1 MRRVCFRSI
10 ILLALLMHP
19 AAVVAQVSRG
29 PAPADAQAGIAAGA
43 LPVAGTLMRPRRENP
58 VVSIQEFVR
67 LQGQM
72 PNTLRGIGIVTG
84 LRGTG
89 DDGKE
94 LVLARP
100 LAEVYKNNGNEIRDL
115 AELGK
120 SKSAAIVTLSVTIP
134 EGGGREGD
142 QFDVFV
148 QVSHS
153 ATSLVGGTL
162 IISPLMG
169 PTPGAPVLAMAA
181 GPLVLEAT
189 DVPTTARIRGG
200 ATLIRDIRPPR
211 VGSTFD
217 LILRPHFRSYQM
229 ARTLAAEVN
238 DLVANIDL
246 DSTAPMQ
253 IATAIDEST
262 VRVVVPEAERGNMS
276 GFLASVMGKRF
287 SPSLVD
293 LPAMVVV
300 NERTG
305 SIVVTGDV
313 EIASVTV
320 GSDALVITTTTPPP
334 IPTPGDPLVSR
345 QNWAEFGTT
354 GTSGD
359 RARIQDLLEAFK
371 QLNVPARQQIQVLAQ
386 IHQAGR
392 LYARF
397 VRE

>member
-1 MRRVCFRSI
+1 M
-10 ILLALLMHP
+10 
-19 AAVVAQVSRG
+19 
-29 PAPADAQAGIAAGA
+29 
-43 LPVAGTLMRPRRENP
+43 
-58 VVSIQEFVR
+58 
-67 LQGQM
+67 QGHM

-100 LAEVYKNNGNEIRDL
+100 LAEVYKHNGNELRDL

-120 SKSAAIVTLSVTIP
+120 AKAAAIVTLSVTLP

-153 ATSLVGGTL
+153 ASSLVGGTL

-181 GPLVLEAT
+181 GPLTLEAT

-200 ATLIRDIRPPR
+200 ATLIRDVRPPK
-211 VGSTFD
+211 VGSSFD
-217 LILRPHFRSYQM
+217 LILRPHFRSYQV
-229 ARTLAAEVN
+229 ARTLAAEIN
-238 DLVANIDL
+238 DLGASIDVDEVA
-246 DSTAPMQ
+246 PRV

-262 VRVVVPEAERGNMS
+262 IRIVVPEAERTNLP
-276 GFLASVMGKRF
+276 GFVASVMGKRF

-320 GSDALVITTTTPPP
+320 GSDALVITTTSPAP
-334 IPTPGDPLVSR
+334 IPTPGDPLVAK

-354 GTSGD
+354 STTGD

-371 QLNVPARQQIQVLAQ
+371 HLNVPARQQIQILAQ
-386 IHQAGR
+386 INQAGR